1 MSENNIC
8 SVCGGLL
15 IIEYTMVFEQGR
27 PQSMRVEPTPLP
39 TFKFCPGHEVE
50 GSSTR
55 DWEKLNVD
63 QKYDVDLLRM
73 RIRDYMI
80 AQTEAFYG
88 QHPELRLSWSMTL
101 ERRNSGCCP

>member
-80 AQTEAFYG
+80 AQTETFYT
-88 QHPELRLSWSMTL
+88 QHPELRLTWSMTL
-101 ERRNSGCCP
+101 DALIREDK